1 MNDAEF
7 EKQKARVQRYIDKWM
22 PAGFGWWR
30 IDFMWE
36 RSSASGFEGCTENAN
51 IIEHWQYRAATIT
64 FNLGATKDLTD
75 ERLEETVIHELS
87 HLLLGSIR
95 DYSTDAQ
102 RQMTE
107 FAVTSVA
114 RALLWT
120 HQFVKEPR
128 ETQP

>member
-1 MNDAEF
+1 MNDEEF

-30 IDFMWE
+30 LDIQWE
-36 RSSASGFEGCTENAN
+36 RGSASGFEGYTENPN

-64 FNLGATKDLTD
+64 FNLGATKDLTE
-75 ERLEETVIHELS
+75 ERLEETVVHELS
-87 HLLLGSIR
+87 HLLVGSIL
-95 DYSTDAQ
+95 DYSTEAQ
-102 RQMTE
+102 CQMTE

-120 HQFVKEPR
+120 HKHVK
-128 ETQP
+128 